1 MSNQQTIKKEKS
13 VKVER
18 FLDFHVLNYLYHHP
32 NTPYNAKTLHF
43 AVGKHTGYKKNYF
56 ESIVGKLRNF
66 GFLSEPD
73 VGIYV
78 FTTRNFIKIQKERP
92 EFAKEIMLKLTNPT
106 QY

>member
-1 MSNQQTIKKEKS
+1 MSKQISNQKIEEKQ
-13 VKVER
+13 VER
-18 FLDFHVLNYLYHHP
+18 FLDYFVLNYLYHHP
-32 NTPYNAKTLHF
+32 DTPFNAKTLHF

-78 FTTRNFIKIQKERP
+78 FTTRNFIRIKKERP
-92 EFAKEIMLKLTNPT
+92 AFAKEIMLKISHPVE
-106 QY
+106 Y